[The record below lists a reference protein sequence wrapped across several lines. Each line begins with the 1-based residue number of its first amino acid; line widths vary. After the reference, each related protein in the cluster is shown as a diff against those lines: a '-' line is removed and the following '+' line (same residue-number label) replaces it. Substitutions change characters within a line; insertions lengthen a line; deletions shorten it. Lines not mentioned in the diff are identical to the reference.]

1 MYQFVKSNFLYFKI
15 GCILIQLMFLSS
27 CKVSNQNLP
36 TAPQEIAKQDTSNEN
51 GNHILSKIQPDRF
64 WASYG
69 SLWYLYDWRFDHYEP
84 KSGKTVG
91 VWPVD
96 YSTSNLTTLRTHWG
110 YSGIFIGADQTQYNN
125 TISAGYTLSNIMVGL
140 TGVPDANRA
149 SYISS
154 FGNVFAYYVDEPA
167 DQNHS
172 MGGIR
177 NVLNSLNFN
186 SLFVISGYKR
196 TDALNSCVDA
206 ADKVMFSSY
215 IHWYELLPGVWVSW
229 PEDDDQRPDWSDM
242 QNRYGSKFSMTW
254 INSTEISEFGD
265 LFGHA
270 QNLGLTGVWVYTLAG
285 HQTDEFGNISA
296 AAYAHG
302 FLRRFSREWKNQYK
316 CINPNGTYTFPPSSD
331 WVYMGSSPTDNLN
344 EQ

>member
-1 MYQFVKSNFLYFKI
+1 MYKLVKHNPYFKI
-15 GCILIQLMFLSS
+15 GCILILLVLFSS
-27 CKVSNQNLP
+27 CKDSNQNLP
-36 TAPQEIAKQDTSNEN
+36 TAPQKMANQDTTQDN

-69 SLWYLYDWRFDHYEP
+69 SLRYSYDWRFDHYEP

-96 YSTSNLTTLRTHWG
+96 YSTSNLTTLRAHWG
-110 YSGIFIGADQTQYNN
+110 YSGIFIGANQTQYNN
-125 TISAGYTLSNIMVGL
+125 SISAGASLNNIMVGL
-140 TGVPDANRA
+140 TGVADADRA
-149 SYISS
+149 GYINN

-177 NVLNSLNFN
+177 DVLNALNFN
-186 SLFVISGYKR
+186 SFFVISGYKR
-196 TDALNSCVDA
+196 TYALNVGVEQ

-215 IHWYELLPGVWVSW
+215 KHWYEILPGIWVSW
-229 PEDDDQRPDWSDM
+229 PVDDDQRPDWSDM

-254 INSTEISEFGD
+254 INSTEISEFDD

-270 QNLGLTGVWVYTLAG
+270 QNLGLTGVWVYTLDG

-302 FLRRFSREWKNQYK
+302 FLRRFYREWKNEYK
-316 CINPNGTYTFPPSSD
+316 CINPYGTSTYPPSSD
-331 WVYMGSSPTDNLN
+331 WVCIGSSPTNNLN